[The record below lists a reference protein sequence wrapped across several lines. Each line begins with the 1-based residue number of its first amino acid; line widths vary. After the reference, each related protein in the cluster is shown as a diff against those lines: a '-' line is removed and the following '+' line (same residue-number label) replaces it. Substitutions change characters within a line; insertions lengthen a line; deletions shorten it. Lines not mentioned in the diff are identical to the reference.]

1 MIWTLRIWA
10 ERKRM
15 HAYLRTSS
23 LSPSSIHFAS
33 TSYTRFVA
41 VMTGW
46 SEIDRM
52 WLGLIKYPNEMTDE
66 AGFIGFEFLR

>member
-1 MIWTLRIWA
+1 
-10 ERKRM
+10 
-15 HAYLRTSS
+15 
-23 LSPSSIHFAS
+23 
-33 TSYTRFVA
+33 
-41 VMTGW
+41 MTGW

>member
-15 HAYLRTSS
+15 HAYLRTFS
-23 LSPSSIHFAS
+23 LSPSSLYFAS

-41 VMTGW
+41 VMKNSLEDDISGQ
-46 SEIDRM
+46 EER
-52 WLGLIKYPNEMTDE
+52 LEQAP
-66 AGFIGFEFLR
+66 